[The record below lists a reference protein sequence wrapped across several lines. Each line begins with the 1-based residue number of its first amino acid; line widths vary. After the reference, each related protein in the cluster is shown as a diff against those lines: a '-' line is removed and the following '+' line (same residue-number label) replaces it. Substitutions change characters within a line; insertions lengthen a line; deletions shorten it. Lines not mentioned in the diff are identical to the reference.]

1 MLARED
7 AFDVGEA
14 GVALAALAANDA
26 ATAALLKKLHPEGED
41 LNAPRLAEVW
51 RHNGFESGL
60 YFRRVKTGRGGAAA
74 ARRGYSVEPSVDD
87 AAARARA
94 FGLNPGARL
103 GTRGGA
109 SSTTRPTR
117 PARSSSSTAR
127 TGPSPRSGRGAE

>member
-1 MLARED
+1 MFLNISAKILAEFGEIPTQRLLTAQAGTLLLAERPVLARED

-60 YFRRVKTGRGGAAA
+60 
-74 ARRGYSVEPSVDD
+74 
-87 AAARARA
+87 
-94 FGLNPGARL
+94 
-103 GTRGGA
+103 
-109 SSTTRPTR
+109 
-117 PARSSSSTAR
+117 
-127 TGPSPRSGRGAE
+127 